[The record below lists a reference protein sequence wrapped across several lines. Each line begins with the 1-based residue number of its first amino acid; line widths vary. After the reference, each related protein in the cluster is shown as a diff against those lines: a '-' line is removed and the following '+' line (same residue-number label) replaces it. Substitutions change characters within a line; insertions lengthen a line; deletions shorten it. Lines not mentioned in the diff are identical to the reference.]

1 LVRPSSFAHTR
12 PLGSRRARCYGMF
25 DDVLQFI
32 FVLLFAGCQF
42 LLALR
47 QSIRDEAPPEIAW
60 WGWGLV
66 GYMVA
71 TRPRMKGALGKQ
83 IRVAF

>member
-1 LVRPSSFAHTR
+1 
-12 PLGSRRARCYGMF
+12 
-25 DDVLQFI
+25 
-32 FVLLFAGCQF
+32 LLFAGCQF